1 MNDDESPLVSPI
13 VSSAHFVRD
22 MDRAVTFYRDV
33 LGFREVRDIVYDDPG
48 AGPFLG
54 RPQGS
59 AVRYKLLRAG
69 DGMLGMIGLF
79 TLDMPAPQ
87 MVKRLDEGA
96 HFGEAALVFLCRDLD
111 SVHATLQAQGHPVI
125 CAPAILRNP
134 DGTTNR
140 EMTFR
145 DPDGVM
151 INLMERR
158 TSG

>member
-1 MNDDESPLVSPI
+1 MTADPIPLLSPI

-22 MDRAVTFYRDV
+22 LDRALAFYRDL
-33 LGFREVRDIVYDDPG
+33 LGFGVVRDIAFDDPA

-54 RPQGS
+54 RPHGS
-59 AVRYKLLRAG
+59 AVRYVLLRAG

-79 TLDMPAPQ
+79 ALADPPPP

-96 HFGEAALVFLCRDLD
+96 HFGEAALVFVCADLD
-111 SVHATLQAQGHPVI
+111 AVHAALQARGHPVL
-125 CAPAILRNP
+125 CAPATLRNP

-145 DPDGVM
+145 DPDGIM

-158 TSG
+158 TAG